1 MSSLLS
7 LPLWV
12 AGIVA
17 VVGLPAVGIALR
29 ARGRPELLRGP
40 TVVGAG
46 VVAIVGGLA
55 LVIYAEAAGAPTL
68 LGGGILGFAG
78 VGVLTGAIA
87 ALPDPE
93 GAEGGH

>member
-1 MSSLLS
+1 MSALA

-17 VVGLPAVGIALR
+17 VVGLPVVGLAWS
-29 ARGRPELLRGP
+29 ARGNPERLRGP
-40 TVVGAG
+40 TVMGAG
-46 VVAIVGGLA
+46 MVATLGGLA

-78 VGVLTGAIA
+78 VGVITGVIGAM
-87 ALPDPE
+87 DEPE
-93 GAEGGH
+93 GAESGH